1 MECQLSPVS
10 RAAVPI
16 PAFVVGHVPMR
27 FHSVRTCG
35 KIDEFFPATAKS
47 YSPAMVATF
56 ILTFLA
62 SITIGDDKPT
72 ISTESMNV
80 ARAYERGLSWLLDQQ
95 AANGGWHSETY
106 GIMRG
111 GAGNTAQVV
120 WALSRRPGPWSERE
134 DEAYQRGLAFL
145 TSRLD
150 EHGLVRGSESIADF
164 PVPATALTLTAIANR
179 SSRMEVL
186 ARQRMIEGLIR
197 AQRQSGKVGGM
208 DDRDWGG
215 WGMFADAGI
224 SNLSA
229 TAQVVVA
236 LDATKSLTPEVR
248 DNALAYLNRMQH
260 GETIDGDSG
269 GFFFTPQADHPLNKA
284 GWVENSDGT
293 IRARATVSSTCDGLA
308 ALLACGVPADDRR
321 VIAAKN
327 WLIRAAM
334 ADQTTG
340 ADGSVIRPDFRLG
353 LEFYEAAAWSRVWTA
368 IDDPRIA
375 EHRRGSVG
383 SLVRRQAPDGSW
395 QNAHPSMREDD
406 PLIATAFALAVLGP
420 ELKSASDQTPP
431 RKPTTDPK
439 P

>member
-1 MECQLSPVS
+1 
-10 RAAVPI
+10 
-16 PAFVVGHVPMR
+16 
-27 FHSVRTCG
+27 
-35 KIDEFFPATAKS
+35 
-47 YSPAMVATF
+47 
-56 ILTFLA
+56 
-62 SITIGDDKPT
+62 
-72 ISTESMNV
+72 
-80 ARAYERGLSWLLDQQ
+80 
-95 AANGGWHSETY
+95 
-106 GIMRG
+106 MRG

-120 WALSRRPGPWSERE
+120 WALSHRPGPWSERE
-134 DEAYQRGLAFL
+134 DEACQRGLTFL

-150 EHGLVRGSESIADF
+150 EFGLVRGSESVADF

-179 SSRMEVL
+179 SSRTEVL
-186 ARQRMIEGLIR
+186 VRQRMIDGVIR

-208 DDRDWGG
+208 DDRDCGG
-215 WGMFADAGI
+215 WGMFADASI

-236 LDATKSLTPEVR
+236 LNATKSLTPEVR
-248 DNALAYLNRMQH
+248 DNALAYLSRMQH

-284 GWVENSDGT
+284 GWVEDTDGT

-321 VIAAKN
+321 VIAARN

-334 ADQTTG
+334 ADQATG
-340 ADGSVIRPDFRLG
+340 ADESVIRPDFRLG
-353 LEFYEAAAWSRVWTA
+353 LEFYEAAGWSRAGGA

-375 EHRRGSVG
+375 EHRRGIVDALIQKQG
-383 SLVRRQAPDGSW
+383 PDGFW

-406 PLIATAFALAVLGP
+406 PLIATAFALAVLGSQ
-420 ELKSASDQTPP
+420 L
-431 RKPTTDPK
+431 PTGPK